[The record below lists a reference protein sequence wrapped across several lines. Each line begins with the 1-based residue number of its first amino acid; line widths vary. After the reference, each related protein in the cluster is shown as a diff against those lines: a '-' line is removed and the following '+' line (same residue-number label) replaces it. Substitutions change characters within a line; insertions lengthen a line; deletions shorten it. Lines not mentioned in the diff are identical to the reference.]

1 MKKLFVFLFLSPLLI
16 SETYV
21 CNVDYVKKYEN
32 ADFERIIEI
41 KRNKNV
47 FSTKIINITT
57 LNNNTSKT
65 TSEFPLKLIFEDER
79 QIDLVGPTLEFIVRI
94 YKDGPYL
101 YMTHIHE
108 VGHTMLNQQN
118 NCTKIWFIKN

>member
-47 FSTKIINITT
+47 FNTKIINITT
-57 LNNNTSKT
+57 LNNAS
-65 TSEFPLKLIFEDER
+65 L
-79 QIDLVGPTLEFIVRI
+79 
-94 YKDGPYL
+94 
-101 YMTHIHE
+101 
-108 VGHTMLNQQN
+108 QN
-118 NCTKIWFIKN
+118 NRETRHSIKA